1 MNAGLLV
8 PLSWTLLAFLL
19 AGVFALAI
27 KVFTERSAS
36 PEANR
41 ATGILLVA
49 AVLAVWLAAAACLV
63 AVMRGQ
69 SYLSLAIVTGC
80 LAYPALALFG
90 SFAIVA
96 YEQWSARRGTARIGS
111 IVGNFSPFDSIDPIQ
126 FGSAAGLKVLFPEA
140 PPPPATAARA
150 GQRRPMDLRLRAI
163 R

>member
-1 MNAGLLV
+1 M
-8 PLSWTLLAFLL
+8 AFLL